1 MAVLSRLARAAAR
14 SAARPRG
21 VATSA
26 PSTSSASATEAPP
39 ATSAGF
45 AGGVARTAVAVGLA
59 AATACVVEDALND
72 LLLWRICV
80 ERASP
85 VVESH
90 PRLRRSLG
98 APFRVE
104 PWWNGSVASRGSGN
118 LASCVYLVDGERASC
133 DVQVVLVRGPGA
145 AYAYAPNL
153 IRNLA
158 APEQWRVARMEAILP
173 HEKKAGLPGRVNLL
187 REEPVEPKGGARENR
202 RDRGDR
208 GDRRSFFR
216 ERWHGLRGW
225 FERSRGRAK
234 PSDDGR

>member
-1 MAVLSRLARAAAR
+1 M
-14 SAARPRG
+14 
-21 VATSA
+21 
-26 PSTSSASATEAPP
+26 
-39 ATSAGF
+39 
-45 AGGVARTAVAVGLA
+45 ARTAVAVGLA

-72 LLLWRICV
+72 LALWRICV

-104 PWWNGSVASRGSGN
+104 PWWNGSVTSRGSGN

-133 DVQVVLVRGPGA
+133 DVQVVLVRGPGG

-158 APEQWRVARMEAILP
+158 APERWRVARMEAILP
-173 HEKKAGLPGRVNLL
+173 HEKKAGLPGRVDLL
-187 REEPVEPKGGARENR
+187 REEPEPKGGARENR
-202 RDRGDR
+202 RDR
-208 GDRRSFFR
+208 RSFFR
-216 ERWHGLRGW
+216 ERWRGLRGW

-234 PSDDGR
+234 PSDDGK

>member
-26 PSTSSASATEAPP
+26 PSTSSASAGEAPP
-39 ATSAGF
+39 ATSTGF
-45 AGGVARTAVAVGLA
+45 AGGAARTAVAVGLA

-72 LLLWRICV
+72 LALWRICV

-85 VVESH
+85 VVEKH
-90 PRLRRSLG
+90 PRLLRSLG

-187 REEPVEPKGGARENR
+187 LEPDAEEEAENR
-202 RDRGDR
+202 NLPGSDRA
-208 GDRRSFFR
+208 RSFFR
-216 ERWHGLRGW
+216 ERWRVFRGW
-225 FERSRGRAK
+225 FERSGRGAK
-234 PSDDGR
+234 PSDERR

>member
-1 MAVLSRLARAAAR
+1 MRTVAILLLMAFGWSAPTPGSGFISSPPKRLGARN
-14 SAARPRG
+14 SAALC
-21 VATSA
+21 S
-26 PSTSSASATEAPP
+26 
-39 ATSAGF
+39 
-45 AGGVARTAVAVGLA
+45 
-59 AATACVVEDALND
+59 
-72 LLLWRICV
+72 
-80 ERASP
+80 
-85 VVESH
+85 

-104 PWWNGSVASRGSGN
+104 PWWNGSVTSRGNGN

-173 HEKKAGLPGRVNLL
+173 NEKKAGLPGRVNLL
-187 REEPVEPKGGARENR
+187 QEEPEPKRGARENR
-202 RDRGDR
+202 RKGDR
-208 GDRRSFFR
+208 RDRRSFFR
-216 ERWHGLRGW
+216 KRWRGLKGW

>member
-39 ATSAGF
+39 TTSAGF

-59 AATACVVEDALND
+59 AATACVVEDVLND
-72 LLLWRICV
+72 LVLWRICV
-80 ERASP
+80 ARASP

-90 PRLRRSLG
+90 PRLQRSLG

-104 PWWNGSVASRGSGN
+104 PWWNGSVSSRGNGN

-133 DVQVVLVRGPGA
+133 DVQVVLVRAPGSA
-145 AYAYAPNL
+145 HAYVPNL
-153 IRNLA
+153 VRNLA

-187 REEPVEPKGGARENR
+187 QEEPEPKGGARENR
-202 RDRGDR
+202 RKGDR
-208 GDRRSFFR
+208 RDRRSFFR
-216 ERWHGLRGW
+216 KRWRGLKGW